1 MLSVTGAEM
10 KAWSRPLKM
19 DYADFVRE
27 TTTAFTCDNVSELHF
42 EYLVTTV
49 DNSSDVMF
57 VWKKCVPRESIKVCK
72 SFLIVYLLA
81 IQH

>member
-27 TTTAFTCDNVSELHF
+27 TTTALTCDTVSDIHF
-42 EYLVTTV
+42 EYLVTPV
-49 DNSSDVMF
+49 DNTTDVTF
-57 VWKKCVPRESIKVCK
+57 VWKKCVPRESVKVCK
-72 SFLIVYLLA
+72 FFLIVYFLA
-81 IQH
+81 MQH